1 MFKFALYKRALVEV
15 SEQGTKY
22 LSSVPWGLY
31 IYYRLDRL
39 LAPEKY
45 NDFKIR
51 LLMPWQ
57 FVIDR
62 GV

>member
-31 IYYRLDRL
+31 IYYLLDRL
-39 LAPEKY
+39 LTPEKY

-57 FVIDR
+57 FVIDK
-62 GV
+62 GA